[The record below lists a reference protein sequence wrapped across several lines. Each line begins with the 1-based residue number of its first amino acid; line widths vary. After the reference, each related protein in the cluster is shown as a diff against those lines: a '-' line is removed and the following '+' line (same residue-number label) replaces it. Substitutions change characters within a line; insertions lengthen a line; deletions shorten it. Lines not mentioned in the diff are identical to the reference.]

1 MDYSSHTN
9 DPDNPVGSSPWQ
21 SSPQASSHP
30 NFGTPE
36 PGSAPSSPL
45 AKHSTPYTEPSPQQ
59 SDDGSPQDGLDRR
72 QRTEDGSLSAD
83 DGSPQAT
90 PRRQQGPPLNG
101 KGMSP
106 GHLRHLQ
113 QEYLQ
118 QQRQEQIRQQ
128 SGQSQQQQHQPRS
141 AVPSRYHTAPRAN
154 QRQNLPQYK
163 LQAKITNLE
172 RTGRKDP
179 VLRFDV
185 HVSQEPPSAC
195 EMRADSPSDESAQIP
210 NDPIPRCRSNTFRV
224 RQTCRPLDLCQSRGF
239 RARSTPVFDCCRGR
253 NSRG

>member
-1 MDYSSHTN
+1 MDYSSLPN

-30 NFGTPE
+30 NFGTSE
-36 PGSAPSSPL
+36 PASPL
-45 AKHSTPYTEPSPQQ
+45 AKQSTPYTEPSPQQ
-59 SDDGSPQDGLDRR
+59 SEDGNPQDGFDRR
-72 QRTEDGSLSAD
+72 QQTEDGSLSTD
-83 DGSPQAT
+83 DGSPQST
-90 PRRQQGPPLNG
+90 TQRQQGPPLNG
-101 KGMSP
+101 KDISP
-106 GHLRHLQ
+106 GHVRHLQ

-118 QQRQEQIRQQ
+118 QQRQEQLRQQ
-128 SGQSQQQQHQPRS
+128 SGQNQQQHQPRS

-154 QRQNLPQYK
+154 QRQTLPQYK

-185 HVSQEPPSAC
+185 HVSHKPPSAC
-195 EMRADSPSDESAQIP
+195 ERRANSPADESAQIP
-210 NDPIPRCRSNTFRV
+210 NDPIPRCWSNTFRV
-224 RQTCRPLDLCQSRGF
+224 RQTRRPLNLCQSRGF
-239 RARSTPVFDCCRGR
+239 RARFAPVFDGCRSR